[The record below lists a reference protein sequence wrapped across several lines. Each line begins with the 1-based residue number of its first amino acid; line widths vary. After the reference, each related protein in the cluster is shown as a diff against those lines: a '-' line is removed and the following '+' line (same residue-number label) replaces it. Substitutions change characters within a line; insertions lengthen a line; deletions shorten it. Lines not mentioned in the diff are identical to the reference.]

1 MDFGSI
7 IGASV
12 AVLVPVIGFIVWL
25 VRLEGRINTER
36 ELRENQHTNTVDR
49 INSFEQRI
57 YDTLKEIQSTLRDKV
72 DRH

>member
-7 IGASV
+7 IGAAM
-12 AVLVPVIGFIVWL
+12 AVLVPVIGFIIWL

>member
-1 MDFGSI
+1 MDLGTILS
-7 IGASV
+7 IGAGL
-12 AVLVPVIGFIVWL
+12 LVPGIGFIVWL

>member
-1 MDFGSI
+1 MDIGSI
-7 IGASV
+7 IGAAM
-12 AVLVPVIGFIVWL
+12 AVLVPVIGFIIWL

-57 YDTLKEIQSTLRDKV
+57 YDTLKEIQSTLREKM

>member
-1 MDFGSI
+1 MDSATL
-7 IGASV
+7 IGVAAS
-12 AVLVPVIGFIVWL
+12 LIVPAIGFIVWL

>member
-1 MDFGSI
+1 MDLGSL
-7 IGASV
+7 IGAGM
-12 AVLVPVIGFIVWL
+12 AIIVPIIGFIVWL

>member
-1 MDFGSI
+1 MDIGSI
-7 IGASV
+7 IGAAM
-12 AVLVPVIGFIVWL
+12 AVLVPVIGFIIWL

>member
-7 IGASV
+7 IGAAV

>member
-7 IGASV
+7 IGAAM
-12 AVLVPVIGFIVWL
+12 AVIVPVIGFIIWL